1 MAATF
6 NGTLARPQNCCQ
18 ALTRLTQQFI
28 LAVGFDL
35 SVQNVKRP
43 INWVRGRMAGNCGE
57 RAKLIVPL
65 VVAATLLAL
74 LPWVTQGQQEP
85 PHIFI
90 GIASLN
96 GAVPA
101 EGTEITAY
109 ANELEVGSAIVKA
122 GGTFRIDLSNPS
134 GHEVHFVVGGARA
147 TETMSNWTSGQI
159 TRNFNL
165 TASTTASVCLAP
177 ISQLTDPTIAVRSHS
192 QELPHVFV
200 GQASIDGQPVAAD
213 TEISAWD
220 GSSRVG
226 ITHSTDGGA
235 YSLQVARSYGP
246 ISFKING
253 HTAVQS
259 YSSWTLGQI
268 TPNFNLTATSS
279 ANCLQGIVSVEAVVN
294 ALNGQLIR
302 VFAFDNETK
311 QWAFYDPQ
319 VTEFSDLKRLV
330 PGIPYYF
337 LVSQSLEAV
346 LNGTNRELTC
356 YGGNC
361 WNLMVW

>member
-35 SVQNVKRP
+35 SVQYVKRP

-65 VVAATLLAL
+65 VVAAALLAL
-74 LPWVTQGQQEP
+74 LPWVTQAQSEP
-85 PHIFI
+85 PHVFI
-90 GIASLN
+90 GTAIVN
-96 GAVPA
+96 GFSPPT
-101 EGTEITAY
+101 GTEVVAY
-109 ANELEVGSAIVKA
+109 DGATEIGSAFTKE
-122 GGTFRIDLSNPS
+122 GGSFTLYVSRASGTITFT
-134 GHEVHFVVGGARA
+134 VGGVAA
-147 TETMSNWTSGQI
+147 AETSPNWTSGQI
-159 TRNFNL
+159 TRGFAL
-165 TASTTASVCLAP
+165 TATAHTPVCQPATSWQTEP
-177 ISQLTDPTIAVRSHS
+177 ENATEGHSH
-192 QELPHVFV
+192 ELPHVFV

-226 ITHSTDGGA
+226 ITHSADGGA

-253 HTAVQS
+253 HTAVQN
-259 YSSWTLGQI
+259 YSTWTLGQI

-337 LVSQSLEAV
+337 LVSQSLEV
-346 LNGTNRELTC
+346 VFNGTNRELTC
-356 YGGNC
+356 SGGNC